1 MKTQRK
7 HLLYRYSRYIKSIF
21 FIWDLVLLNT
31 AYVLAFLLR
40 NGDLERISTQEAQNV
55 WFIINLAWFALYLIV
70 GAYKFLRVEH
80 IEKIVS
86 KSLQFVLLHLLLV
99 FTLLS
104 ILDYDEVSRLKM
116 GYFYGLLFV
125 FIFIFRIVFIKI
137 LKHFRRKGFN
147 FRRVVIIGATKAG
160 KEIAHELVKDLAYGY
175 QVAGFFDD
183 KTTTTE
189 DFKVLGTID
198 EVPDYVLKNNIH
210 EIYMAVSKYNEH
222 KIKELIKFCE
232 RHLIRIKFVP
242 NFQKITDSRRVFI
255 DFYGR
260 IPIVSIRKEPL
271 ENPLNRIVKRLFDI
285 VFSLLLI
292 VLVFPWLFPI
302 LIVMV
307 ACSSRGP
314 IFFKQLRSGEN
325 NQEFYCY
332 KFRSM
337 QVNKQSDQLQATA
350 NDSRVTR
357 VGRFMRKTN
366 LDELPQFFNVLFG
379 KMSVV
384 GPRPHMLKHT
394 EEFSEV
400 IDNYLVRHYTRP
412 GITGVAQIKGYRG
425 ETKKLKDLEKRVEL
439 DIWYI
444 ENWSFFLDLKIIFLT
459 AFGMLRKQK
468 NAV

>member
-1 MKTQRK
+1 M
-7 HLLYRYSRYIKSIF
+7 
-21 FIWDLVLLNT
+21 LLNT

-40 NGDLERISTQEAQNV
+40 NGDLERISTQEAQNI
-55 WFIINLAWFALYLIV
+55 WFIINFAWFALYLIV

-99 FTLLS
+99 FTLIS

-147 FRRVVIIGATKAG
+147 FRRVVIIGATQAG

-271 ENPLNRIVKRLFDI
+271 ENPLNRIIKHLFDI
-285 VFSLLLI
+285 GFSI
-292 VLVFPWLFPI
+292 LVIIGIFPWLFPI
-302 LIVMV
+302 LILLVKL
-307 ACSSRGP
+307 SSKGP
-314 IFFKQLRSGEN
+314 VFYKQIRSGEN
-325 NQEFYCY
+325 NKNFVCF

-337 QVNKQSDQLQATA
+337 RNNNGKFAQATK
-350 NDSRVTR
+350 DDPRVTKI
-357 VGRFMRKTN
+357 GAFMRKTN
-366 LDELPQFFNVLFG
+366 LDELPQFFNVLLG
-379 KMSVV
+379 QMSVV
-384 GPRPHMLKHT
+384 GPRPHPVELDEQFKILVN
-394 EEFSEV
+394 E
-400 IDNYLVRHYTRP
+400 YRVRHFAKP
-412 GITGVAQIKGYRG
+412 GVTGWAQVNGYRG
-425 ETKKLKDLEKRVEL
+425 ETKELIDMKTRVDY

-444 ENWSFFLDLKIIFLT
+444 ENWSFFLDLKIIFMT

>member
-21 FIWDLVLLNT
+21 FLWDLVLLNT

-40 NGDLERISTQEAQNV
+40 NGDLERISTQEAQNI
-55 WFIINLAWFALYLIV
+55 WFIINFAWFALYLIV

-99 FTLLS
+99 FTLIS

-147 FRRVVIIGATKAG
+147 FRRVVIIGATQAG

-271 ENPLNRIVKRLFDI
+271 ENPLNRIIKHLFDI
-285 VFSLLLI
+285 GFSI
-292 VLVFPWLFPI
+292 LVIIGIFPWLFPI
-302 LIVMV
+302 LILLVKL
-307 ACSSRGP
+307 SSKGP
-314 IFFKQLRSGEN
+314 VFYKQIRSGEN
-325 NQEFYCY
+325 NKNFVCF

-337 QVNKQSDQLQATA
+337 RNNNGKFAQATK
-350 NDSRVTR
+350 DDPRVTKI
-357 VGRFMRKTN
+357 GAFMRKTN
-366 LDELPQFFNVLFG
+366 LDELPQFFNVLLG
-379 KMSVV
+379 QMSVV
-384 GPRPHMLKHT
+384 GPRPHPVELDEQFKILVN
-394 EEFSEV
+394 E
-400 IDNYLVRHYTRP
+400 YRVRHFAKP
-412 GITGVAQIKGYRG
+412 GVTGWAQVNGYRG
-425 ETKKLKDLEKRVEL
+425 ETKELIDMKTRVDY

-444 ENWSFFLDLKIIFLT
+444 ENWSFFLDLKIIFMT

>member
-21 FIWDLVLLNT
+21 FLWDLVLLNT

-55 WFIINLAWFALYLIV
+55 WFIINFAWLALYLIV

-125 FIFIFRIVFIKI
+125 FIFIFRIVFIKL

-147 FRRVVIIGATKAG
+147 FRRVVIIGATQAG
-160 KEIAHELVKDLAYGY
+160 EEIAHELVKDLAYGY

-183 KTTTTE
+183 KATTTE

-271 ENPLNRIVKRLFDI
+271 ENPLNRIIKHLFDI
-285 VFSLLLI
+285 GFSI
-292 VLVFPWLFPI
+292 LVIIGIFPWLFPI
-302 LIVMV
+302 LILLVKL
-307 ACSSRGP
+307 SSKGP
-314 IFFKQLRSGEN
+314 VFYKQIRSGEN
-325 NQEFYCY
+325 NKNFVCF

-337 QVNKQSDQLQATA
+337 RNNNGKFAQATK
-350 NDSRVTR
+350 DDPRVTKI
-357 VGRFMRKTN
+357 GAFMRKTN
-366 LDELPQFFNVLFG
+366 LDELPQFFNVLLG
-379 KMSVV
+379 QMSVV
-384 GPRPHMLKHT
+384 GPRPHPVELDEQFKILVN
-394 EEFSEV
+394 E
-400 IDNYLVRHYTRP
+400 YRVRHFAKP
-412 GITGVAQIKGYRG
+412 GVTGWAQVNGYRG
-425 ETKKLKDLEKRVEL
+425 ETKELIDMKTRVDY